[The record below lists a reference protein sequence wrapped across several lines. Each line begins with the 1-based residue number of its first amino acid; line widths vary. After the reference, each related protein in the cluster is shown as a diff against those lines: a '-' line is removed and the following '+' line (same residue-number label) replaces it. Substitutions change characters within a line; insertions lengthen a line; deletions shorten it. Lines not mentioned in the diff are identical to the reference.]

1 MQGTAEDGGGAIAG
15 ETAKAGRTAGRDPY
29 ALALLALILLMAIL
43 YTFYFYQERLPF
55 RESGADTYGH
65 LGMLRNIEDRMG
77 LGDDLDP
84 DMFPGLYSGNE
95 RSGINYVTMALIA
108 SLPGASNF
116 TAIYVFGLFGIAVFL
131 SGIYYLTRTLSASS
145 RAGFLAALFSLVL
158 CSAEVTVRGN
168 SFSFVELLACAHY
181 ASVVAMGL
189 MMLALALNIRY
200 LEKGD
205 WKQYL
210 LQLLLAALVLN
221 IHLLTGMGYLLVLV
235 LLVVVYA
242 AWERRLTRR
251 HLLLLSLIPAA
262 LILLSLWPLYHW
274 WDIFRGSVQ
283 GTNTVLGEPAER
295 YSSFGYFFQATV
307 FFFIGLPFLLKK
319 ERERLFLL
327 AWTLVFTVIAL
338 SFLFPVSIAFYWRF
352 AYVMRIPLVIGLAL
366 GLGLDIWRLP
376 RWRAVAIP
384 VILVVAGV
392 FVVASLVVTA
402 RRYQDI
408 MAKDGYASV
417 EAFMDTGG
425 EGSNILANPVQG
437 YMLMG
442 ISDYNVYSITQG
454 HADPEI
460 ITARNERLEQ
470 AYASPAPG
478 DWEEL
483 LSEFKITETLVGRNK
498 SSVDT
503 ALLLSGVLKER
514 NGPFDLYEVDAEELD
529 TAVFATT
536 PDSELKD
543 SAVVNGFTR
552 FESWAWFQWEGKDL
566 MGVEAVKED
575 DGSDVTSDR
584 LRVTAENEE
593 GALIFI
599 NRGYIEVDPTRRYR
613 IATNTRIVEGEPQV
627 FLVFYQ
633 YTEPSPQGLLSEVE
647 MKIHRESGEWTRR
660 NFIVWNEGEEKT
672 DIVLNEKTR
681 YVKIGIL
688 PCYKSAGQVELGR
701 IDISEKP

>member
-1 MQGTAEDGGGAIAG
+1 MQITAENEGGPPAG
-15 ETAKAGRTAGRDPY
+15 ESVKAVRAAGRDPY
-29 ALALLALILLMAIL
+29 ALALLALILVMAVL
-43 YTFYFYQERLPF
+43 YTFYFYQEKLPF

-65 LGMLRNIEDRMG
+65 LGLLRTVEDRMG
-77 LGDDLDP
+77 LGEELDP

-95 RSGINYVTMALIA
+95 RSGINYVAMALIA

-116 TAIYVFGLFGIAVFL
+116 TAIYIFGLLGIAVFL
-131 SGIYYLTRTLSASS
+131 SGIFFLTRALSASS
-145 RAGFLAALFSLVL
+145 RAAFLAAIFSLVI
-158 CSAEVTVRGN
+158 CSAEVMVRGN

-181 ASVVAMGL
+181 ASVAAMGL
-189 MMLALALNIRY
+189 MMLGLALNIKY
-200 LEKGD
+200 LKEGD
-205 WKQYL
+205 WKLYL

-221 IHLLTGMGYLLVLV
+221 IHLLTGMGYLLVLG
-235 LLVVVYA
+235 LMVVVYA

-262 LILLSLWPLYHW
+262 LVLLSLWPLYHW
-274 WDIFRGSVQ
+274 WDIFRGSIQDANKVQ
-283 GTNTVLGEPAER
+283 PGEK
-295 YSSFGYFFQATV
+295 YTSFGYFFQTTA

-319 ERERLFLL
+319 ERERVFLL
-327 AWTLVFTVIAL
+327 VWTLAFTLIAL
-338 SFLFPVSIAFYWRF
+338 SFLLPVSVAFYWRF

-366 GLGLDIWRLP
+366 GLGVDIWRLQ

-384 VILVVAGV
+384 VILATVGIFV
-392 FVVASLVVTA
+392 FASLVVTV

-425 EGSNILANPVQG
+425 EGSNLLANPVQG

-460 ITARNERLEQ
+460 ITPRNERLEQ
-470 AYASPAPG
+470 AYAYPAP
-478 DWEEL
+478 DEWEGL
-483 LSEFKITETLVGRNK
+483 LREFGISEALVSRDK
-498 SSVDT
+498 SSVDA
-503 ALLLSGVLKER
+503 ALLLNGVLEER
-514 NGPFDLYEVDAEELD
+514 NGPFDLYAVDPDALD
-529 TAVFATT
+529 TAVLTST
-536 PDSELKD
+536 PDPFLDESE
-543 SAVVNGFTR
+543 VVNGFTR
-552 FESWAWFQWEGKDL
+552 FASWAWFQWGGAEA
-566 MGVEAVKED
+566 MSVESVDADSGDEIAK
-575 DGSDVTSDR
+575 SM
-584 LRVTAENEE
+584 LRVASQDDE
-593 GALIFI
+593 GGLIFI

-613 IATNTRIVEGEPQV
+613 IALNTRVVEGDPQV

-633 YTEPSPQGLLSEVE
+633 YAEPSPRGLLSRVE

-672 DIVLNEKTR
+672 DIVLNEDTR
-681 YVKIGIL
+681 YVKIGL
-688 PCYKSAGQVELGR
+688 MPRYKSAGQVEVGR

>member
-1 MQGTAEDGGGAIAG
+1 
-15 ETAKAGRTAGRDPY
+15 
-29 ALALLALILLMAIL
+29 
-43 YTFYFYQERLPF
+43 
-55 RESGADTYGH
+55 
-65 LGMLRNIEDRMG
+65 
-77 LGDDLDP
+77 
-84 DMFPGLYSGNE
+84 
-95 RSGINYVTMALIA
+95 MALIA

-116 TAIYVFGLFGIAVFL
+116 TAIYIFGLFGIAVFL
-131 SGIYYLTRTLSASS
+131 SGIFFLTRALSASS
-145 RAGFLAALFSLVL
+145 RAALLAAIFSLVI
-158 CSAEVTVRGN
+158 CSAEVMVRGN

-189 MMLALALNIRY
+189 MMLALSLNIRY

-205 WKQYL
+205 WRHYL

-221 IHLLTGMGYLLVLV
+221 IHLLTGMGYLLVLA

-242 AWERRLTRR
+242 AWERRITRR
-251 HLLLLSLIPAA
+251 HLLLLSLLPAA

-274 WDIFRGSVQ
+274 WDIFRGSIQ
-283 GTNTVLGEPAER
+283 GSNTVLGEPAEKF
-295 YSSFGYFFQATV
+295 SSFGYFFQATV

-319 ERERLFLL
+319 ERERIFLL
-327 AWTLVFTVIAL
+327 AWTLVFTLIAL
-338 SFLFPVSIAFYWRF
+338 SFLLPVSIAFYWRF

-366 GLGLDIWRLP
+366 GLGVDIWKLP

-384 VILVVAGV
+384 VILAVVGV
-392 FVVASLVVTA
+392 FVVASLVVTV

-425 EGSNILANPVQG
+425 EGINLLANPVQG

-442 ISDYNVYSITQG
+442 ISDYNIYSITQG
-454 HADPEI
+454 HADPAI
-460 ITARNERLEQ
+460 ITARNERLET

-483 LSEFKITETLVGRNK
+483 LGEYGITRALVSRNK
-498 SSVDT
+498 SSVDA
-503 ALLLSGVLKER
+503 ALLLNGVLEAR
-514 NGPFDLYEVDAEELD
+514 NGPFDLYTVDAEALD
-529 TAVFATT
+529 TAVFIST
-536 PDSELKD
+536 PDSKLEE

-566 MGVEAVKED
+566 MGVESVKVEGGD
-575 DGSDVTSDR
+575 DITGSR
-584 LRVTAENEE
+584 LSVASQNDA

-599 NRGYIEVDPTRRYR
+599 NRGYIEVDPSRRYR
-613 IATNTRIVEGEPQV
+613 IAMNTHIMEGEPQV
-627 FLVFYQ
+627 YLVFYQ
-633 YTEPSPQGLLSEVE
+633 YTEPSPQGLLSIVE

-660 NFIVWNEGEEKT
+660 NFIVWHEGEEKT
-672 DIVLNEKTR
+672 DIVLNQKTR
-681 YVKIGIL
+681 YVKIGVL
-688 PCYKSAGQVELGR
+688 PCYKSTGQVEVGR